1 MCVCVCVFVCVCVCV
16 CEGHRKRVCVCERK
30 KEKEV
35 CVCASFLQGISDLRK
50 HQSVRPALL
59 KHPPTTKNAKRILA
73 QRRINRETKRAEQD
87 EGCMG

>member
-1 MCVCVCVFVCVCVCV
+1 MFVCVCVCV
-16 CEGHRKRVCVCERK
+16 KEIERVCVCERK
-30 KEKEV
+30 KEKEVCV

-59 KHPPTTKNAKRILA
+59 KHPPITKNAKRILA